1 MFPFIT
7 AKIGMSKLS
16 KVSITSVKFIN
27 FKALGD
33 YSISM
38 SDINILVGPN
48 NSGKSTIISS
58 LRVLQAALKIANSR
72 SASLIPSP
80 LGGNTWGYRIP
91 ENSIPISLENVHT
104 DYYQADTKIEF
115 RLSNANKL
123 TILFPSDGGCI
134 LKIDAQGKLIK
145 TPSAFKSN
153 FPISVQVVP
162 VLGPFEQEEIIVTD
176 ETVKRSLGT
185 PRAARHFRN
194 YWYKNPE
201 GFDEYK
207 NLLEKTW
214 PGMTIQLPELTSVLD
229 KRLVMFYSEKRCD
242 REVFWAGFGFQIW
255 CQLLTHLARANE
267 YTLTVIDEPE
277 VYLHPDVQRQLLGIL
292 RDIGTDVI
300 LATHSTEI
308 IGEADPTE
316 ILLID
321 KSKRSAKRLRDVEG
335 VQEALDIIGSVQN
348 ITLTQLARTKK
359 ILFVEGLGD
368 YKIIRRF
375 AKVIGLQELFSGYE
389 ITAFESGG
397 FSSWE
402 RVKALAWGL
411 QHTLG
416 ADIKIGAVYD
426 RDYWCDDQIAETE
439 RELSDHLYFAHIHK
453 MKEIENYLLN
463 PGVLR
468 RVLKKYSVEKNSR
481 SSIFIE
487 IDESIEDILCLITES
502 LRIDTQSQ
510 YVGKYIE
517 YMKKIGNGLDQSTL
531 TGDAIRIFEGKWSN
545 LDTRLMIVSGK
556 RVLKDL
562 RSYISDK
569 WSITLTEIRIIDEFS
584 KNEIPQDMR
593 DLIGILEAY
602 RQG

>member
-1 MFPFIT
+1 M
-7 AKIGMSKLS
+7 S

-48 NSGKSTIISS
+48 NSGKSTVISS

-72 SASLIPSP
+72 SAILVPSS
-80 LGGNTWGYRIP
+80 LGGNTWGHRIP

-115 RLSNANKL
+115 RLSNGNKL
-123 TILFPSDGGCI
+123 TILFPSNGGCI
-134 LKIDAQGKLIK
+134 LNIDAQGKSIK
-145 TPSAFKSN
+145 TPSSFKSH

-201 GFDEYK
+201 GFDDYK

-214 PGMTIQLPELTSVLD
+214 PGMTIQLPELTSILD

-335 VQEALDIIGSVQN
+335 VQEALDIIGSIQN

-375 AKVIGLQELFSGYE
+375 AKIIGLQELFSGYE

-402 RVKALAWGL
+402 RVKSLAWGL

-426 RDYWCDDQIAETE
+426 RDYWCDAQIAETE
-439 RELSDHLYFAHIHK
+439 QELSDNLYFAHIHK

-463 PGVLR
+463 PSVLNR
-468 RVLKKYSVEKNSR
+468 ALKKHTAEKNNR
-481 SSIFIE
+481 SSTSIE
-487 IDESIEDILCLITES
+487 INESIENILYLITEP

-517 YMKKIGNGLDQSTL
+517 YMKKVENGLDQTTL
-531 TGDAIRIFEGKWSN
+531 TGNAIRIFEEKWRN

-556 RVLKDL
+556 RTLKDL
-562 RSYISDK
+562 RGYISER
-569 WSITLTEIRIIDEFS
+569 WSITLTDIRIIDEFS
-584 KNEIPQDMR
+584 KNEVPHDLR
-593 DLIGILEAY
+593 DLIDILEKY
-602 RQG
+602 RLI